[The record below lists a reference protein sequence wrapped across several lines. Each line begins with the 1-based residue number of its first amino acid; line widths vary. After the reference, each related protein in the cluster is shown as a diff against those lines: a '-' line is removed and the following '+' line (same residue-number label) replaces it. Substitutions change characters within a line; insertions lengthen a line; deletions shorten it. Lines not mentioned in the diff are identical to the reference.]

1 MDLLSIQDLK
11 LLVTCNEPSLPIA
24 PRFDLGNPFSSGSAI
39 WSREKGMCPRSPS
52 LLLSNPGFEPGP
64 LLPRPYGISEQK
76 LSQLACQ
83 AWPIE
88 RAAKLIL
95 CKACM
100 FPIAEP
106 GCDFEAALGLPL
118 MW

>member
-1 MDLLSIQDLK
+1 MSK
-11 LLVTCNEPSLPIA
+11 VT
-24 PRFDLGNPFSSGSAI
+24 
-39 WSREKGMCPRSPS
+39 S

-64 LLPRPYGISEQK
+64 PLPRPYGISEQK
-76 LSQLACQ
+76 LSQLARQ

-100 FPIAEP
+100 FPVAES
-106 GCDFEAALGLPL
+106 GWDFEAARGFPL